1 MKVSLI
7 AYTPDPEMVVAAAAK
22 TCYTTKTID
31 ELMDNLVEE
40 SAEQFIDMLGNIGHE
55 SPIEHASFTFA
66 IEGVSRSL

>member
-31 ELMDNLVEE
+31 
-40 SAEQFIDMLGNIGHE
+40 
-55 SPIEHASFTFA
+55 
-66 IEGVSRSL
+66 